1 MSGQLTL
8 QGALEQIQNPLVKE
22 RKKGFDNLKHV
33 LRYNQQN
40 PGAVALDDVSFDSIY
55 KQLFAIVLSE
65 RSTWLTAKTT
75 TTQSAADSRLSDAA
89 VALRLAV
96 ELGVQSISLRTVR
109 AVVDHVI
116 DTLPRP
122 GGGLCVPL
130 ALDYVK
136 CLKAALSYQP
146 HLEHQSRAE
155 WERAVLFCVHTV
167 QGAERGVGGSDARSG
182 VERTSRLGVTNSSRS
197 SRSQLGDSAHES
209 QTGRNVAKQV
219 SDELVACLS
228 LLTAAPNAPLASQA
242 DTILWT
248 IVEFL
253 KTHLTPGNSHQ
264 NAITTI
270 NNVLLWARTDDL
282 ALVKKAANQL
292 IRLVRHFWPTTRS
305 TSLKDDMLVTLLYL
319 QPYMAYMMQDEQALI
334 LRTELCALA
343 VTLRNEYGKRKE
355 GEQLQIDELKLV
367 PHTTPQSGDSSVKLA
382 VMDLR
387 PCGLRA
393 EHNWALIRI
402 LAILDTLLRGCAD
415 IRGPSSAGQDDDE
428 DDLQQ
433 RPRKRQRLTDDYEDA
448 LRTTASGTIPSRVG
462 SLQVVTFIAQQKR
475 YSAQYLSLIIDTV
488 LPSCSDEDTNVA
500 AWALLALASCAS
512 QLTSTDDALKSRWAS
527 VWQLGSRS
535 LSNVATCRATCHLL
549 DIMLRLHLV
558 VQTSVAEFL
567 QEITASMEL
576 SGPSVLAD
584 SSLHLLRTMQRTSQQ
599 LSPGKTVALA
609 EGTIVWLCRHYA
621 ASMFDDKSHTPM
633 HRLSRSVDVV
643 DLVNNCLDHQTS
655 PILAEPIPVWN
666 RIAQALVTSQHQHK
680 LISYLLLLPDDDIV
694 THPNLQA
701 SAAVVALSSSSG
713 RLPCETLLLNQL
725 IPELQKALNTW
736 KEYQREGA
744 KSVNPDMLSYL
755 CHVCYAFSSV
765 AFDGKFLDT
774 RRQAHMQR
782 QLDELL
788 GLVAKYV
795 GGSRCGQPHVDA
807 MLLMAADQSNVYG
820 RVRGQQS
827 IYVPAVAEH
836 LICRHVSS
844 ALHARARQRFSD
856 FDGMDRDDD
865 VDLEDTFDS
874 QDSRRDKAA
883 ASGGEANTDSNV
895 AFSVEALR
903 AGFGLYALTVAR
915 LEEAQYAPSGQD
927 VSPSSQTTD
936 YLMSLPVSVLVASRK
951 TLSALPTLGLHL
963 SIADAERLLEYCTE
977 NILANYMYERSE
989 VAQGTMLALM
999 LSLLPTLTDSSN
1011 QNLFDLGIDMYD
1023 LYVRTLEGGVLSVNV
1038 QHTLGALFLSLCE
1051 IDADYGRSSDVQSAR
1066 TSLFKLVQVR
1076 SIRVQYSLADQIP
1089 IFFGMFVLSA
1099 HDQIF
1104 ADLQAKLPADIDW
1117 HEGMAMRLRY
1127 LAKLASAWRSL
1138 LRQSVYYIF
1147 ETAGHVKEAAG
1158 YATLCIQDLSKALGF
1173 TSAQELFRLF
1183 APQLLYTWL
1192 EEHTLTGL
1200 PYAAFQYVSLEN
1212 LIECNLG
1219 EIIAQLLRRGKDDD
1233 LRVVSKALN
1242 VSEKEAVRRS
1252 FAQSFA
1258 YAICTDVSASAGPE
1272 GAVCEKRIRDLVG
1285 GKGEVST
1292 LVTRDFAAIM
1302 GHFYLVMQQDD
1313 VQDIWLDKSPIYPSA
1328 AKALA
1333 ETRSYSHSTLPLP
1346 PSQQPSFKS
1355 KFLPHQIE
1363 RICRRAARDVAQP
1376 WDASS
1381 FALAARMLL
1390 DATDQALGPLHMCLM
1405 LRKLRVLICMA
1416 GNVAHSG
1423 YPLEM
1428 LVHSIRPFLSESQCA
1443 DDAIGIL
1450 QYLLHHGQPYLRAE
1464 NAAFTFGT
1472 ICVMVLQMQAHSAA
1486 KHESTT
1492 QGTQHQQTLRKM
1504 EGFQSWLHFQSS
1516 DGAKDY
1522 GQYTA
1527 LATALGVVRLPGNA
1541 RKGTAESTLL
1551 LVLLEQHSL
1560 SNAIISE
1567 AHSKEALRL
1576 LAKDFEVPLSAG
1588 ENCIDSD
1595 ETCNRYADSLWHFVK
1610 WSTLAEEFVEWAAE
1624 VIGRAYASAG
1634 LRPSSKHDK
1643 MQRLLAPDGKPF
1655 AGVLRSEAE
1664 LARQLTE
1671 LTLSPDRLETGL
1683 ADWTLRAILYSF
1695 KDPADA
1701 LSFEQMLPTSLVP
1714 AVSEGTYSYE
1724 PRTAS
1729 ERDCNKIDRQQ
1740 LCGALDLAPSV
1751 TDQVWIQNLAI
1762 ALCKWASERPILSS
1776 LPALLRNIPRLA
1788 SDLLLCIAHIILTG
1802 EVNREPV
1809 LRQELS
1815 SAISKHL
1822 KDRCP
1827 ALDTRRRLLL
1837 DLLLYLR
1844 SQPWPSETTK
1854 ADRVRWLDVDFMLA
1868 ADASARC
1875 GMPSAAL
1882 LFAESSTSIV
1892 QAPRK
1897 ASSRASLN
1905 QLPTVDV
1912 PEQLLLSIFRQVDE
1926 PDSFYGVQQPASL
1939 ESILGRLD
1947 YESDGIKSLMF
1958 RTARMDSAMRLSHE
1972 APQSDAHGMMRS
1984 LSALNLYS
1992 LEYALTSG
2000 PLADSSSSSDELLN
2014 TARKLQQWDMALP
2027 QTAPTV
2033 AATRFSAFQHLSCA
2047 VNVDDAGTKLRSLVL
2062 SHMRSETGSNTAGVP
2077 SPAWCNALAS
2087 LTEALTIVRS
2097 STEALVQSHWSS
2109 MQARQRDML
2118 SIRPE
2123 DAAEI
2128 AADRSLLFSVLSQNA
2143 TLLEDM
2149 HISLRTCQVIEVES
2163 LLSVAQLA
2171 RNNGNLQ
2178 EALSAA
2184 TQLSLLLKDAKVS
2197 TGLNFSAA
2205 SMQET
2210 AAVLWETGE
2219 AAASV
2224 KMLRSIMSAGDGEQQ
2239 DLPIGESGLLA
2250 SLARQLADARLE
2262 KPNEILDH
2270 CLRPAIKHLK
2280 DRNEG
2285 QEAGKVFYEFA
2296 AFCDRQ
2302 LQHPGNTQ
2310 DFNRIVRLRDKK
2322 LADVEELDE
2331 MSKKSRKGTVDRKE
2345 VNKARQW
2352 FEIDDAEYQRLKLA
2366 RDDFLQQSLQN
2377 YLLALHASDDH
2388 DMCVLR
2394 FFAMWLESCGSNP
2407 ANAIVSSHL
2416 GGVPSRKFVVLNNQ
2430 LMSRLENDQSDF
2442 QNLLKKLMQR
2452 ICADHPHHSLHHLF
2466 SATRKPASGGDNA
2479 ARSRYEAATSI
2490 RTALHAIPQKVDLIT
2505 RVFRA
2510 DNAYDEFAYSS
2521 VESLLQDGKMKVS
2534 VKQFR
2539 PAETLIGRI
2548 RNYQVPP
2555 ATISVPLRADS
2566 NYNDVPEV
2574 HKFSTTMSIM
2584 GGLSH
2589 PKVLTAIASDG
2600 KAYKQLFKGTKDDD
2614 LRQDAIMEQVFE
2626 EVSKMLRSHKAT
2638 RQRNLQVRTYK
2649 VIPLTTKSGIMEWV
2663 PNSIPIGE
2671 WLRPA
2676 HAKYHPLSLKSG
2688 DASTKIRAV
2697 EHEPKERRIKEFR
2710 KICDQMP
2717 PVLRHFFF
2725 ERFDDPDE
2733 WFEKRT
2739 AYTRTTAA
2747 ISILGHVLGLGD
2759 RHCQNILLD
2768 EKTGEAVHID
2778 LGVAFEAGKVLPV
2791 PEKVPFRLSR
2801 DIVDAMGITKTEGV
2815 FRRCCEFTMDA
2826 LREDKDSIMTLL
2838 NVLRYDPL
2846 YNWTVSPLRAKRM
2859 QDAAQ
2864 GIGNGANA
2872 EEANSRKKEQEAG
2885 EADRALSI
2893 VEKKL
2898 SKTLSTAATVNEL
2911 IQQATDEGN
2920 LATLFAGWSAFF

>member
-8 QGALEQIQNPLVKE
+8 QGGLEQIQNPLIKE

-109 AVVDHVI
+109 AVVDHII

-122 GGGLCVPL
+122 CGGLCVPL

-136 CLKAALSYQP
+136 CLKAAFSYQP

-167 QGAERGVGGSDARSG
+167 QDAERSVGGSDARSG
-182 VERTSRLGVTNSSRS
+182 AERTSRLGVTNSSRS
-197 SRSQLGDSAHES
+197 SRSQLGDSVHES
-209 QTGRNVAKQV
+209 QTGRTVAKQV
-219 SDELVACLS
+219 SDESIACMS
-228 LLTAAPNAPLASQA
+228 LLTAVPNAPLASQA
-242 DTILWT
+242 DTILST

-264 NAITTI
+264 NAIATI
-270 NNVLLWARTDDL
+270 NHVLLWARTDDL

-305 TSLKDDMLVTLLYL
+305 TSLKDEMLVTMLYL
-319 QPYMAYMMQDEQALI
+319 QPYMAYMMQREQVLS

-355 GEQLQIDELKLV
+355 GEQLQIDELRLV
-367 PHTTPQSGDSSVKLA
+367 PHTTRESGDSSVKLA

-387 PCGLRA
+387 PSGLRA

-402 LAILDTLLRGCAD
+402 LAMLDTLLRGCA
-415 IRGPSSAGQDDDE
+415 GGLSGAEQDDDE
-428 DDLQQ
+428 DDIQQ
-433 RPRKRQRLTDDYEDA
+433 RPRKRKRLTDDYEDA
-448 LRTTASGTIPSRVG
+448 LSTTASGTITSRVG
-462 SLQVVTFIAQQKR
+462 SLQVVTFITQQKR
-475 YSAQYLSLIIDTV
+475 YSAQYLSFIIDKI

-512 QLTSTDDALKSRWAS
+512 QLTSTDDALTSRWAS

-535 LSNVATCRATCHLL
+535 LSNVSTCRATCHLL

-558 VQTSVAEFL
+558 VQTSAVEFL
-567 QEITASMEL
+567 QDITASMEL

-621 ASMFDDKSHTPM
+621 AM
-633 HRLSRSVDVV
+633 DVV
-643 DLVNNCLDHQTS
+643 GLINSCLDHHAS
-655 PILAEPIPVWN
+655 PILAEPIPVWDGV
-666 RIAQALVTSQHQHK
+666 AQALITCQQQHG
-680 LISYLLLLPDDDIV
+680 LISYLLLLPDDEIF
-694 THPNLQA
+694 THPKLQA
-701 SAAVVALSSSSG
+701 SAAVVAISSFGG

-725 IPELQKALNTW
+725 IPELQKTLDIW
-736 KEYQREGA
+736 KEFQLEGT
-744 KSVNPDMLSYL
+744 KSVNPDMLGYL
-755 CHVCYAFSSV
+755 CHVCYALSSI

-774 RRQAHMQR
+774 RRQAHLQR

-788 GLVAKYV
+788 GLVSKFV
-795 GGSRCGQPHVDA
+795 GGSRGGQPHVDA
-807 MLLMAADQSNVYG
+807 MLLVASDQANVYAQ
-820 RVRGQQS
+820 VRGEQGL
-827 IYVPAVAEH
+827 YVPAVAER
-836 LICRHVSS
+836 LVCRHVSS
-844 ALHARARQRFSD
+844 ALRARQRFSD
-856 FDGMDRDDD
+856 FGGMDRDDD
-865 VDLEDTFDS
+865 VDLEETFDS
-874 QDSRRDKAA
+874 QDSRRGKAA
-883 ASGGEANTDSNV
+883 ASGGEAHADSNV
-895 AFSVEALR
+895 AFSLEALR
-903 AGFGLYALTVAR
+903 ASFGLYALTVAR
-915 LEEAQYAPSGQD
+915 LEEAQNVPSGQNISISAQ
-927 VSPSSQTTD
+927 VTD

-963 SIADAERLLEYCTE
+963 STADAERLLEYCTE
-977 NILANYMYERSE
+977 SILANYIYERSE

-999 LSLLPTLTDSSN
+999 LSLLPTLTDSNN

-1023 LYVRTLEGGVLSVNV
+1023 LFVRTLEGSVLSVTV
-1038 QHTLGALFLSLCE
+1038 QQTLGTLFLSLCK

-1076 SIRVQYSLADQIP
+1076 SIRVQYSLAEQIP

-1127 LAKLASAWRSL
+1127 LAKLASAWHSL

-1158 YATLCIQDLSKALGF
+1158 YAALCIQELSKALGF

-1192 EEHTLTGL
+1192 EDHTLTGL
-1200 PYAAFQYVSLEN
+1200 PYAAFQYMSLEN
-1212 LIECNLG
+1212 LIERNRG
-1219 EIIAQLLRRGKDDD
+1219 EVIAQLLRRGKDDD
-1233 LRVVSKALN
+1233 LHVVSKALDM
-1242 VSEKEAVRRS
+1242 SEKEAVRRS
-1252 FAQSFA
+1252 FAQTLA
-1258 YAICTDVSASAGPE
+1258 YAICTDVSAPAGPE
-1272 GAVCEKRIRDLVG
+1272 GAVCEKRVRDLVG
-1285 GKGEVST
+1285 GKAEVST

-1313 VQDIWLDKSPIYPSA
+1313 VQDIWLEKSPVYPSA

-1363 RICRRAARDVAQP
+1363 RLCRRAARDVAQP

-1390 DATDQALGPLHMCLM
+1390 DATEQALGPLHMCLM

-1464 NAAFTFGT
+1464 NSVFTVGT

-1486 KHESTT
+1486 KYESTT

-1504 EGFQSWLHFQSS
+1504 EGFQSWLVSYLRQFQSS
-1516 DGAKDY
+1516 DSAKDH
-1522 GQYTA
+1522 GQHTA
-1527 LATALGVVRLPGNA
+1527 LATALGAVRLPGNA
-1541 RKGTAESTLL
+1541 RRGTAESTLL
-1551 LVLLEQHSL
+1551 LVLLEQQGPG
-1560 SNAIISE
+1560 NAIISE
-1567 AHSKEALRL
+1567 AHCKEALRL

-1595 ETCNRYADSLWHFVK
+1595 ETCIRYADSLWHFVK
-1610 WSTLAEEFVEWAAE
+1610 WSTLAEGFLEWAAE
-1624 VIGRAYASAG
+1624 VISRAYASAG
-1634 LRPSSKHDK
+1634 LRPSSKYDK
-1643 MQRLLAPDGKPF
+1643 TQRPLAPDGKPF

-1664 LARQLTE
+1664 IARRMTE
-1671 LTLSPDRLETGL
+1671 LTLSPDRSETGL
-1683 ADWTLRAILYSF
+1683 ADWTLRAILYNF

-1701 LSFEQMLPTSLVP
+1701 LAFEQMLPPSLVP

-1724 PRTAS
+1724 PHAAS
-1729 ERDCNKIDRQQ
+1729 ERDWSKVDGQHICR
-1740 LCGALDLAPSV
+1740 ALDLAPSV
-1751 TDQVWIQNLAI
+1751 TDQIWIQDLAI
-1762 ALCKWASERPILSS
+1762 ALCKWASEGPILSS

-1788 SDLLLCIAHIILTG
+1788 NDLLPCIAHIILAG
-1802 EVNREPV
+1802 EVNRDPV
-1809 LRQELS
+1809 VRQELS

-1827 ALDTRRRLLL
+1827 ALDSRRRLLL

-1844 SQPWPSETTK
+1844 SQPWPGEATK
-1854 ADRVRWLDVDFMLA
+1854 ADRVKWLDVDFMSA

-1882 LFAESSTSIV
+1882 LFAESSISSV

-1897 ASSRASLN
+1897 ASSRTSLA

-1912 PEQLLLSIFRQVDE
+1912 PEELLLSIFRQVDE

-1958 RTARMDSAMRLSHE
+1958 RTARMDSAMRLSHQ

-2000 PLADSSSSSDELLN
+2000 PLADSASSSDELLN

-2027 QTAPTV
+2027 QTVPTV
-2033 AATRFSAFQHLSCA
+2033 AAIRFSAFQHLSCA
-2047 VNVDDAGTKLRSLVL
+2047 VSVDDAGAKIRSLIL
-2062 SHMRSETGSNTAGVP
+2062 SHMRSETTPNIAGLP
-2077 SPAWCNALAS
+2077 SPAWCNALVS
-2087 LTEALTIVRS
+2087 LTETLTVVKS
-2097 STEALVQSHWSS
+2097 STEALVRSQWSS
-2109 MQARQRDML
+2109 MQNRQHDMH

-2128 AADRSLLFSVLSQNA
+2128 ATDRSLLFSILSQNTA
-2143 TLLEDM
+2143 LLKDM
-2149 HISLRTCQVIEVES
+2149 HTSLRTCQVIEVES
-2163 LLSVAQLA
+2163 LLSVSQLA

-2184 TQLSLLLKDAKVS
+2184 TQLSLLLKDARES

-2224 KMLRSIMSAGDGEQQ
+2224 KMLRSIMSAGDGERQ

-2302 LQHPGNTQ
+2302 LQHPGNTE

-2388 DMCVLR
+2388 DICVLR
-2394 FFAMWLESCGSNP
+2394 FFAMWLESCGSSP
-2407 ANAIVSSHL
+2407 ANAIVSKHL

-2442 QNLLKKLMQR
+2442 QNLLNKLMQR

-2479 ARSRYEAATSI
+2479 ARSRYEAANSI
-2490 RTALHAIPQKVDLIT
+2490 RTALHANPQKVDLVT

-2566 NYNDVPEV
+2566 NYSDVPEV
-2574 HKFSTTMSIM
+2574 HKFTTTMSIM

-2638 RQRNLQVRTYK
+2638 RQRDLQVRTYK

-2676 HAKYHPLSLKSG
+2676 HAKYYPLSLKSG

-2697 EHEPKERRIKEFR
+2697 EHEPKEKRIKEFR
-2710 KICDQMP
+2710 KICDQLP

-2859 QDAAQ
+2859 PAQ
-2864 GIGNGANA
+2864 GMNGNGANA

>member
-8 QGALEQIQNPLVKE
+8 QGALEQIQNPLIKE

-116 DTLPRP
+116 ETLPRP

-130 ALDYVK
+130 ALDYVR
-136 CLKAALSYQP
+136 CLKAAFTYQP

-155 WERAVLFCVHTV
+155 WERAVLFCVHTI
-167 QGAERGVGGSDARSG
+167 QDAERSVGGSDARPG
-182 VERTSRLGVTNSSRS
+182 AERTSRLGVTNSSRA
-197 SRSQLGDSAHES
+197 SRSQLGDSVHES
-209 QTGRNVAKQV
+209 QTGRTVAKQV
-219 SDELVACLS
+219 SDESIACMS
-228 LLTAAPNAPLASQA
+228 LLTAAPNAALANQA

-264 NAITTI
+264 NAIATI
-270 NNVLLWARTDDL
+270 NHVLLWARTDDL

-305 TSLKDDMLVTLLYL
+305 TSLKDEMLVTLLYL
-319 QPYMAYMMQDEQALI
+319 QPYMAYMMQREQVLS
-334 LRTELCALA
+334 LRAELCALA

-355 GEQLQIDELKLV
+355 GEQLQIDELRLV
-367 PHTTPQSGDSSVKLA
+367 PHTTRESGDWSVKLA

-387 PCGLRA
+387 PSGLRA

-415 IRGPSSAGQDDDE
+415 GLSGAEQDDDE
-428 DDLQQ
+428 DDIQQ

-448 LRTTASGTIPSRVG
+448 LSTTASGTITSRVG

-475 YSAQYLSLIIDTV
+475 YSAQYLSFIIDTV

-512 QLTSTDDALKSRWAS
+512 QLTSTDDALTSRWAS

-535 LSNVATCRATCHLL
+535 LSNVSTCRATCHLL

-558 VQTSVAEFL
+558 VQTSAVEFL
-567 QEITASMEL
+567 QDITASMEL

-584 SSLHLLRTMQRTSQQ
+584 SSLHLLRTMQGTSQR

-621 ASMFDDKSHTPM
+621 ASMFDDKSHTPI
-633 HRLSRSVDVV
+633 HRLSRTVDVV
-643 DLVNNCLDHQTS
+643 GLINSCLDHRTS
-655 PILAEPIPVWN
+655 PILAESIPVWDGV
-666 RIAQALVTSQHQHK
+666 AQALITCQQQHG
-680 LISYLLLLPDDDIV
+680 LISYLLLLPDDEIV
-694 THPNLQA
+694 THPKLQV
-701 SAAVVALSSSSG
+701 SAAVIAISSSGG

-725 IPELQKALNTW
+725 IPELQKTLISW
-736 KEYQREGA
+736 KEFQLEGT
-744 KSVNPDMLSYL
+744 KSVNPDMLGYL
-755 CHVCYAFSSV
+755 CHVCYALSSIT
-765 AFDGKFLDT
+765 FDGKFLDT
-774 RRQAHMQR
+774 RRQAHLQR

-788 GLVAKYV
+788 GLVSKFV
-795 GGSRCGQPHVDA
+795 GGSRCGQLHVDA
-807 MLLMAADQSNVYG
+807 MLLVASDQANVYAQ
-820 RVRGQQS
+820 VRGEQGL
-827 IYVPAVAEH
+827 YVPAVAER
-836 LICRHVSS
+836 LVCRHVSS
-844 ALHARARQRFSD
+844 ALRARQRFSD
-856 FDGMDRDDD
+856 FGGMDRDDD

-874 QDSRRDKAA
+874 QDSRRGKAA
-883 ASGGEANTDSNV
+883 ASGGEAHTDSNV
-895 AFSVEALR
+895 AFSLEALR
-903 AGFGLYALTVAR
+903 ASFGLYALTVAR
-915 LEEAQYAPSGQD
+915 LEEAQNVPSGQ
-927 VSPSSQTTD
+927 SLSISSQITD

-963 SIADAERLLEYCTE
+963 STADAERLLEYCTE
-977 NILANYMYERSE
+977 NILANYIYERSE
-989 VAQGTMLALM
+989 VSQGTMLALM

-1023 LYVRTLEGGVLSVNV
+1023 LFVRTLEGGVLSVNV
-1038 QHTLGALFLSLCE
+1038 QQTLGALFLSLCK

-1127 LAKLASAWRSL
+1127 LAKLASAWHSL

-1158 YATLCIQDLSKALGF
+1158 CAALCIQELSKALGF

-1192 EEHTLTGL
+1192 EDHTLTGL
-1200 PYAAFQYVSLEN
+1200 PYAAFQYMSLEN
-1212 LIECNLG
+1212 LIERNRG
-1219 EIIAQLLRRGKDDD
+1219 EVIAQLLRRGKSDD
-1233 LRVVSKALN
+1233 LHVVSKALN
-1242 VSEKEAVRRS
+1242 MSEKEAVRRS
-1252 FAQSFA
+1252 FAQSLA
-1258 YAICTDVSASAGPE
+1258 YAICTDVSAPAGPE
-1272 GAVCEKRIRDLVG
+1272 GAVCEKRIRDLVD
-1285 GKGEVST
+1285 GKAEVST

-1313 VQDIWLDKSPIYPSA
+1313 VQDIWLEKSPIYPSA

-1363 RICRRAARDVAQP
+1363 RLCRRAARDAAQP

-1390 DATDQALGPLHMCLM
+1390 DATEQALGPLHMCLM

-1450 QYLLHHGQPYLRAE
+1450 HYLLHHGQPYLTAE
-1464 NAAFTFGT
+1464 NSVFTVGT

-1504 EGFQSWLHFQSS
+1504 EGFQSWLVSYLRQFQSS
-1516 DGAKDY
+1516 DSAKDHS
-1522 GQYTA
+1522 QHTA
-1527 LATALGVVRLPGNA
+1527 LATALGAVRLPGNA
-1541 RKGTAESTLL
+1541 RKETAESMLL
-1551 LVLLEQHSL
+1551 LVLLEQQGQ

-1567 AHSKEALRL
+1567 AHRKEALRL
-1576 LAKDFEVPLSAG
+1576 LAKDFEVPLSAS

-1595 ETCNRYADSLWHFVK
+1595 EACIRYADGLWHFVK
-1610 WSTLAEEFVEWAAE
+1610 WSTLAEGFLEWAAE

-1634 LRPSSKHDK
+1634 LRPSSKYDK
-1643 MQRLLAPDGKPF
+1643 TQRPLAPDGKPF

-1664 LARQLTE
+1664 IARRVTE
-1671 LTLSPDRLETGL
+1671 LTLSPDRSETGL

-1701 LSFEQMLPTSLVP
+1701 LAFEQMLPTSLVP

-1724 PRTAS
+1724 PHTAS
-1729 ERDCNKIDRQQ
+1729 EPDWSKVDRQH
-1740 LCGALDLAPSV
+1740 LCRALDLAPSV
-1751 TDQVWIQNLAI
+1751 IDQIWIQDLAI
-1762 ALCKWASERPILSS
+1762 VLCKWASEGPILSS
-1776 LPALLRNIPRLA
+1776 LPPLLRNIPRLA
-1788 SDLLLCIAHIILTG
+1788 NDLLPCIAHIILTG
-1802 EVNREPV
+1802 EVNRDPV
-1809 LRQELS
+1809 VRQELS

-1837 DLLLYLR
+1837 HLLLYLR
-1844 SQPWPSETTK
+1844 SQPWPGEATK
-1854 ADRVRWLDVDFMLA
+1854 ADRVKWLDVDFMLA

-1897 ASSRASLN
+1897 ASSRASLT

-1912 PEQLLLSIFRQVDE
+1912 PEELLLSIFRQVDE

-1958 RTARMDSAMRLSHE
+1958 RTARMDSAMRLSHQ

-1992 LEYALTSG
+1992 LEDQVTL
-2000 PLADSSSSSDELLN
+2000 
-2014 TARKLQQWDMALP
+2014 
-2027 QTAPTV
+2027 
-2033 AATRFSAFQHLSCA
+2033 
-2047 VNVDDAGTKLRSLVL
+2047 AGTQSYAVRD
-2062 SHMRSETGSNTAGVP
+2062 HIEYRW
-2077 SPAWCNALAS
+2077 PAFSCWCNALTS
-2087 LTEALTIVRS
+2087 LTEALTVVKS
-2097 STEALVQSHWSS
+2097 STEALMRSQWYS
-2109 MQARQRDML
+2109 MQIRQHDMH
-2118 SIRPE
+2118 SIRAE

-2128 AADRSLLFSVLSQNA
+2128 ATDRSLLFSVLSQNTA
-2143 TLLEDM
+2143 LLKDM

-2184 TQLSLLLKDAKVS
+2184 TQLSLLLKDAKES
-2197 TGLNFSAA
+2197 TGLNFSAV

-2224 KMLRSIMSAGDGEQQ
+2224 KMLRSIMSAGDGERQ

-2302 LQHPGNTQ
+2302 LQHPGNTE

-2388 DMCVLR
+2388 DICVLR
-2394 FFAMWLESCGSNP
+2394 FFAMWLESCGSSP
-2407 ANAIVSSHL
+2407 ANAIVSKHL

-2442 QNLLKKLMQR
+2442 QTLLKKLMQR

-2479 ARSRYEAATSI
+2479 ARSRYEAASSI
-2490 RTALHAIPQKVDLIT
+2490 RNALHANPQKVDLVT

-2555 ATISVPLRADS
+2555 ATISVPLRADG
-2566 NYNDVPEV
+2566 NYSDVPEV
-2574 HKFSTTMSIM
+2574 HKFTTTMSIM

-2676 HAKYHPLSLKSG
+2676 HAKYYPLSLKSG

-2697 EHEPKERRIKEFR
+2697 EHEPKEKRIKEFR

-2739 AYTRTTAA
+2739 SYTRTTAA

-2778 LGVAFEAGKVLPV
+2778 LGVAFEAGKVLPL

-2864 GIGNGANA
+2864 GMNGNGANA

>member
-8 QGALEQIQNPLVKE
+8 QGALEQIQNPLIKE
-22 RKKGFDNLKHV
+22 RKKGFDDLKHV

-40 PGAVALDDVSFDSIY
+40 PGAVVLDDVSFDSIY

-65 RSTWLTAKTT
+65 RLTWLTAKTT

-109 AVVDHVI
+109 AVVDHVV

-136 CLKAALSYQP
+136 CLKAAFSYQP
-146 HLEHQSRAE
+146 HLEHQSKAE

-167 QGAERGVGGSDARSG
+167 QDSERSVGGSDARPG
-182 VERTSRLGVTNSSRS
+182 AERTSRLGVNNSSRS
-197 SRSQLGDSAHES
+197 SRSQLGESVHDS
-209 QTGRNVAKQV
+209 QTGRTVAKQV
-219 SDELVACLS
+219 SDESIACLS
-228 LLTAAPNAPLASQA
+228 FLTAAPNAPLASQA

-264 NAITTI
+264 NAIATI
-270 NNVLLWARTDDL
+270 NHVLLWARTDDL
-282 ALVKKAANQL
+282 ALVVKATNQL

-305 TSLKDDMLVTLLYL
+305 TSLKDEMLVTLLYL
-319 QPYMAYMMQDEQALI
+319 QPYMAHMMQYEQALT
-334 LRTELCALA
+334 LRPELCALA

-355 GEQLQIDELKLV
+355 GEQLQIDELRLV
-367 PHTTPQSGDSSVKLA
+367 PHTTQQSGDSSVKLA

-387 PCGLRA
+387 PSGLRA
-393 EHNWALIRI
+393 EHNWALIRL

-415 IRGPSSAGQDDDE
+415 NRGLSGAEQDEDE
-428 DDLQQ
+428 DDIQQ
-433 RPRKRQRLTDDYEDA
+433 RPRKRQRLMDDYEDA
-448 LRTTASGTIPSRVG
+448 LSTTVSGTITSRIG

-475 YSAQYLSLIIDTV
+475 YSAQYLSFIIDTV
-488 LPSCSDEDTNVA
+488 LPSCSDEDTNVVT
-500 AWALLALASCAS
+500 WALLALASCAS
-512 QLTSTDDALKSRWAS
+512 QLTSTDDALTSRWAS

-535 LSNVATCRATCHLL
+535 LSNVSTCRATCHLL

-567 QEITASMEL
+567 QDITASMEL
-576 SGPSVLAD
+576 SGPSVLAE

-599 LSPGKTVALA
+599 FSPGKTVALA

-621 ASMFDDKSHTPM
+621 AM
-633 HRLSRSVDVV
+633 DVV
-643 DLVNNCLDHQTS
+643 GLINSCLDHNTS
-655 PILAEPIPVWN
+655 PIVAEPNPVWN
-666 RIAQALVTSQHQHK
+666 GVAQALITCQQQHG
-680 LISYLLLLPDDDIV
+680 LISYLLLLPDDEFV
-694 THPNLQA
+694 THPKLQA
-701 SAAVVALSSSSG
+701 SAAFIAISSSSG

-725 IPELQKALNTW
+725 IPELQKTLDTW
-736 KEYQREGA
+736 KECQREGT
-744 KSVNPDMLSYL
+744 KSVNPDMLGYL
-755 CHVCYAFSSV
+755 CHVCYAFSSI
-765 AFDGKFLDT
+765 AFDSKFHDT
-774 RRQAHMQR
+774 RRQAHMRR

-788 GLVAKYV
+788 GLVSKFV

-807 MLLMAADQSNVYG
+807 MLLVASDQANLYAQA
-820 RVRGQQS
+820 RGEQS
-827 IYVPAVAEH
+827 VYVPAVAEH
-836 LICRHVSS
+836 LVCRHVSS
-844 ALHARARQRFSD
+844 ALRARQRYSD
-856 FDGMDRDDD
+856 VDGIDRDDD
-865 VDLEDTFDS
+865 ADLEDTFDS
-874 QDSRRDKAA
+874 QDSRRGKAT

-895 AFSVEALR
+895 VFSVEALR
-903 AGFGLYALTVAR
+903 ASFGLYSFAVAS
-915 LEEAQYAPSGQD
+915 LEEPLNQPSGQ
-927 VSPSSQTTD
+927 SMGTSSQITD
-936 YLMSLPVSVLVASRK
+936 YLMSLPVSVLIASRK
-951 TLSALPTLGLHL
+951 TLSALPVLGLHL

-977 NILANYMYERSE
+977 NILANYIHERSE

-999 LSLLPTLTDSSN
+999 LSLLPILTDSSN

-1038 QHTLGALFLSLCE
+1038 QQTLGALFLSLCK

-1076 SIRVQYSLADQIP
+1076 SIRVQYSLADRIP
-1089 IFFGMFVLSA
+1089 IFFGTFVLSA

-1127 LAKLASAWRSL
+1127 LAKLASAWHSL

-1158 YATLCIQDLSKALGF
+1158 YAALCIQELSKALGF
-1173 TSAQELFRLF
+1173 KSAQELFRLF

-1192 EEHTLTGL
+1192 EDHTLTGL

-1212 LIECNLG
+1212 LIERNRG
-1219 EIIAQLLRRGKDDD
+1219 EVIAQLLRRGKDND
-1233 LRVVSKALN
+1233 LHVVSKALEM
-1242 VSEKEAVRRS
+1242 SEKEAVRRS
-1252 FAQSFA
+1252 FAQSLA
-1258 YAICTDVSASAGPE
+1258 YAICTDVSAPAGPE

-1285 GKGEVST
+1285 GKAEVST

-1313 VQDIWLDKSPIYPSA
+1313 VQDVWLEKSPVYSSA

-1363 RICRRAARDVAQP
+1363 RLCRRAARDVAQP

-1443 DDAIGIL
+1443 DDAIGLL
-1450 QYLLHHGQPYLRAE
+1450 QYLLHHGQPYLKAE
-1464 NAAFTFGT
+1464 SAVFTVGT
-1472 ICVMVLQMQAHSAA
+1472 ICVMVLQMQAHSAT

-1504 EGFQSWLHFQSS
+1504 EGFRSWLVTYLQQFQTS
-1516 DGAKDY
+1516 DSAKDH
-1522 GQYTA
+1522 GQHTA
-1527 LATALGVVRLPGNA
+1527 LATALGAVRLPGNA
-1541 RKGTAESTLL
+1541 RKETAESTLL
-1551 LVLLEQHSL
+1551 LVLLEQHGL
-1560 SNAIISE
+1560 CNAIISG
-1567 AHSKEALRL
+1567 AHRKEALRL

-1595 ETCNRYADSLWHFVK
+1595 ETCIRYADSLWHFVK
-1610 WSTLAEEFVEWAAE
+1610 WSTLAEGFVEWAAE
-1624 VIGRAYASAG
+1624 VIGRGYASAG
-1634 LRPSSKHDK
+1634 LRPSSNYDR
-1643 MQRLLAPDGKPF
+1643 MQRPLAPDGKPF

-1664 LARQLTE
+1664 IARRMTE
-1671 LTLSPDRLETGL
+1671 LTLSPDRSETGL
-1683 ADWTLRAILYSF
+1683 ADWTLRAILFSF

-1701 LSFEQMLPTSLVP
+1701 LTFEQMLPTSLVP

-1724 PRTAS
+1724 PHTAS
-1729 ERDCNKIDRQQ
+1729 EADWSKVDRQH
-1740 LCGALDLAPSV
+1740 LCRALDLAPSV
-1751 TDQVWIQNLAI
+1751 TDQIWIQDLAI
-1762 ALCKWASERPILSS
+1762 ALCKWASEGPILSS

-1788 SDLLLCIAHIILTG
+1788 NDLLPCIAHIILTG
-1802 EVNREPV
+1802 EVNRDPV
-1809 LRQELS
+1809 VRQELS

-1837 DLLLYLR
+1837 GLLLYLR
-1844 SQPWPSETTK
+1844 SQPWPGEATK
-1854 ADRVRWLDVDFMLA
+1854 ADRVKWLDVDFMLA

-1882 LFAESSTSIV
+1882 LFAESSTSGV
-1892 QAPRK
+1892 QGPRK
-1897 ASSRASLN
+1897 VSSRASLT

-1912 PEQLLLSIFRQVDE
+1912 PEELLLSIFRQVDE
-1926 PDSFYGVQQPASL
+1926 PDSFYGVEQPASL

-1958 RTARMDSAMRLSHE
+1958 RTARMDSAMRLSHQG
-1972 APQSDAHGMMRS
+1972 PQSDAHGMMRS

-2000 PLADSSSSSDELLN
+2000 PLADSASSSDDLLN

-2027 QTAPTV
+2027 QTVLTV
-2033 AATRFSAFQHLSCA
+2033 AATHFSAFQHLSSA
-2047 VNVDDAGTKLRSLVL
+2047 VTADDAGIKLRSLIL
-2062 SHMRSETGSNTAGVP
+2062 SHMRRETTSNTAGLP

-2087 LTEALTIVRS
+2087 LTEALTVVKS
-2097 STEALVQSHWSS
+2097 STEALMRSQWSS
-2109 MQARQRDML
+2109 MQMRQHNMH

-2128 AADRSLLFSVLSQNA
+2128 ATDRSLLFSILSQNTA
-2143 TLLEDM
+2143 LLKDM

-2171 RNNGNLQ
+2171 RNNGNFQ

-2184 TQLSLLLKDAKVS
+2184 TQLSLLLKNANES
-2197 TGLNFSAA
+2197 TGLSFSAA

-2224 KMLRSIMSAGDGEQQ
+2224 KMLRSIMSAGDGERQ

-2302 LQHPGNTQ
+2302 LQHPGNTE

-2388 DMCVLR
+2388 DICVLR
-2394 FFAMWLESCGSNP
+2394 FFAMWLESCGSSP
-2407 ANAIVSSHL
+2407 ANAIVSKHL

-2479 ARSRYEAATSI
+2479 ARSRYEAANSI
-2490 RTALHAIPQKVDLIT
+2490 RTALHANSQKVDLVT

-2555 ATISVPLRADS
+2555 ATISVPLRADG
-2566 NYNDVPEV
+2566 NYSEVPEV
-2574 HKFSTTMSIM
+2574 HKFTTTMSIM

-2676 HAKYHPLSLKSG
+2676 HAKYYPLSLKSG

-2697 EHEPKERRIKEFR
+2697 EHEPKEKRIKEFR
-2710 KICDQMP
+2710 KVCDQMP

-2864 GIGNGANA
+2864 GTGNGANA